1 MSASQFV
8 HTVAFPDWSFNG
20 HVLDEESLA
29 ERSWRVLF
37 VSAVTGTQTGDLILP
52 PLPIIP
58 ATGTKIALPYRHL
71 EFLVIGDT
79 ITAIAADFSPSGL
92 EEVLAQ
98 LGLELP

>member
-1 MSASQFV
+1 LEGALRLRCDRDADRRLDSAAAAHHSR
-8 HTVAFPDWSFNG
+8 H
-20 HVLDEESLA
+20 
-29 ERSWRVLF
+29 
-37 VSAVTGTQTGDLILP
+37 
-52 PLPIIP
+52 
-58 ATGTKIALPYRHL
+58 RHL